1 MPALKRYRL
10 FISHAWRYHDDYTRF
25 INLLNEAPLFEYANY
40 SVPRDDKF
48 DKMSSTALG
57 EEIKGQIRPV
67 QSVIILAGL
76 YVSYSDWIQYEID
89 YAKQMQKPIIA
100 VMPWGSTATPKAVS
114 QAANIIVGWN
124 TSSFVS
130 AIRDYSI

>member
-10 FISHAWRYHDDYTRF
+10 FISHAWRYHDDYVRF
-25 INLLNEAPLFEYANY
+25 INLLDEAPLFEYANY

-57 EEIKGQIRPV
+57 EEIMGQIRPV
-67 QSVIILAGL
+67 QCVIILGGL

-100 VMPWGSTATPKAVS
+100 VMPWGSTVTPKAVT

-124 TSSFVS
+124 TNSFVS